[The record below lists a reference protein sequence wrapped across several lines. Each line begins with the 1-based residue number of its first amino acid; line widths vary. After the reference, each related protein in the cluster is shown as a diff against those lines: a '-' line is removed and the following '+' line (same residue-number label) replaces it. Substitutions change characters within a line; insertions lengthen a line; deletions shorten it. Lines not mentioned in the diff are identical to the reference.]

1 MNCATLTHIEADEV
15 DEENVDKVLTGLLT
29 TTALLETMDVNA
41 CIQCPVKKNTKRQSP
56 INFRAP
62 SNLSQIMIIG

>member
-1 MNCATLTHIEADEV
+1 MFLATLTHIEADEV

-41 CIQCPVKKNTKRQSP
+41 CIQCPVKKTQKDNRQ
-56 INFRAP
+56 
-62 SNLSQIMIIG
+62 